1 MTTMTTA
8 LPQFPWLSLLIG
20 LPLAG
25 ALLCLLQR
33 RSAGECRWLAL
44 ATTLATL
51 MISLWLFVTQGD
63 GQSSGWLLREDAAW
77 IPRFGIRYTLGLDGI
92 SLLMVLLTAF
102 LHTVAVLIAWPE
114 QRRVPLFMALLLIL
128 ESGLMGVFL
137 AVDLVLFYLFWEAM
151 LLPMVFLIGIW
162 GEEGRRRAAVRFFLY
177 TLAGSLAMLI
187 AMIALY
193 LLYAAQNGAPS
204 FALADLAQTRLTLTQ
219 EYLLFGG
226 FMLAFAIKAPLVPFH
241 TWQPDALSESPAAGS
256 VDLTGLLLKTGLY
269 GMIRFAFPLFPNATR
284 NCLPFLA
291 ALALFGLFH
300 AAWSAYRQEDIKRI
314 LAYSSISHLGLV
326 MLGLAA
332 WNATAWQGSILLMV
346 THGVVTGALFA
357 VVAMLRTRTGTRDL
371 AELGGLW
378 GAAPALSA
386 FFLLFALA
394 SLGLPGLANF
404 SGEILVLLGTF
415 RTQPLWALLALP
427 GLVFAAAYLL
437 RLVQGTLWGPAP
449 STRGTMADLTLR
461 EWLVLVPLALLTIWL
476 GLYPAP
482 FLAPL
487 AGPVQSVLGGLP

>member
-1 MTTMTTA
+1 MTSVTA
-8 LPQFPWLSLLIG
+8 LPQFPWLSLLVG

-33 RSAGECRWLAL
+33 RNAGECRWLAL

-51 MISLWLFVTQGD
+51 LVSLWLFFAHGD
-63 GQSSGWLLREDAAW
+63 GQSGWLLREDAAW
-77 IPRFGIRYTLGLDGI
+77 IPRFGIRYTLALDGI
-92 SLLMVLLTAF
+92 SLLLVLLTAF

-114 QRRVPLFMALLLIL
+114 QRRVPLFLALLLIL

-137 AVDLVLFYLFWEAM
+137 AVDLVLFYLFWEVM
-151 LLPMVFLIGIW
+151 LLPMVFLLGVW
-162 GEEGRRRAAVRFFLY
+162 GESGGRRAAVRFFLY

-187 AMIALY
+187 AMIVLY
-193 LLYAAQNGAPS
+193 LLHAGQSGVPS

-226 FMLAFAIKAPLVPFH
+226 FMLAFVIKAPLVPFH
-241 TWQPDALSESPAAGS
+241 TWQPEALSESPAAGS
-256 VDLTGLLLKTGLY
+256 VDVTGLLLKTGIY
-269 GMIRFAFPLFPNATR
+269 GMIRFAFPLFPNAAR
-284 NCLPFLA
+284 ECLPLLA
-291 ALALFGLFH
+291 GLALFGLFY
-300 AAWSAYRQEDIKRI
+300 AAWNAYRQEDVKRI

-326 MLGLAA
+326 VLGLAA
-332 WNATAWQGSILLMV
+332 WNAAAWQGSILLMV
-346 THGVVTGALFA
+346 THGVVTGALFT
-357 VVAMLRTRTGTRDL
+357 VIAMLRSRTGTRDL

-378 GAAPALSA
+378 GAMPSLSA

-404 SGEILVLLGTF
+404 TGEILVLLGTF

-427 GLVFAAAYLL
+427 GLVFTAAYLL

-449 STRGTMADLTLR
+449 AARAPLADLTPR
-461 EWLVLVPLALLTIWL
+461 EWLVLIPLALLTLWI
-476 GLYPAP
+476 GLHPAP
-482 FLAPL
+482 LLAPL
-487 AGPVQSVLGGLP
+487 AGPVQAALGGLP